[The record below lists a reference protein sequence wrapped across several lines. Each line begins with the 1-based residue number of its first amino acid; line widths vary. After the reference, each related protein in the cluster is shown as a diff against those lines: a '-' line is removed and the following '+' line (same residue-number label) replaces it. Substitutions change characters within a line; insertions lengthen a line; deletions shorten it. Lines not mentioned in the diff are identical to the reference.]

1 MDLHSS
7 KSQNVLW
14 FVESLVR
21 NENTYNIKG
30 WVCSYSIKIDDLS
43 LEDQELNVSFIER
56 PDVLEFYSDCDKQ
69 NGGFE
74 IEVKIEDINKR
85 LYLKSNYAFY
95 ELGLLTKWLVY
106 YSGYNNYNK
115 DLVVVDNFYN
125 NPDMIREYTM
135 NNLIFEGSNYN
146 KGRRST
152 ERFILDG
159 TKEQLE
165 YILGREIINWN
176 HPNYANGIFQY
187 CTADQPI
194 VYHVDA
200 QTMAAVVFLTKD
212 APLDTGTAFFRSK
225 FTGDYRF
232 EVATLQNERYV
243 RAFTGDYNNEVNFYD
258 STLHEKVDEV
268 ANVYNRLVIWDAKK
282 IHAAT
287 KYFGDSIENA
297 RYFQLFF
304 FDVI

>member
-1 MDLHSS
+1 MDIHSS
-7 KSQNVLW
+7 KSENILW
-14 FVESLVR
+14 FVESIIDNGDDFNL
-21 NENTYNIKG
+21 KG
-30 WVCSYSIKIDDLS
+30 WVCSYSIKIDDLA
-43 LEDQELNVSFIER
+43 LGDDELNVSFIER
-56 PDVLEFYSDCDKQ
+56 NDVLEYHSDCYKQ
-69 NGGFE
+69 NGGFD
-74 IEVKIEDINKR
+74 IDVNKDDINKS
-85 LYLKSNYAFY
+85 LFVKSNYAFY
-95 ELGLLTKWLVY
+95 ELGPIAKWLTY
-106 YSGYNNYNK
+106 YSGYNNYHK
-115 DLVVVDNFYN
+115 DLIVVDNFYGD
-125 NPDMIREYTM
+125 PDLIREYTI
-135 NNLIFEGSNYN
+135 NNLTFVGSNYN
-146 KGRRST
+146 KGKRST

-159 TKEQLE
+159 TKVRLE

-200 QTMAAVVFLTKD
+200 QSMAAVVFLTKD

-225 FTGDYRF
+225 FTGEYRF
-232 EVATLQNERYV
+232 EDATIQNETYV
-243 RAFTGDYNNEVNFYD
+243 KAFTGDYNNEPNFYD

-287 KYFGDSIENA
+287 KYFGDSLENA